1 MESHP
6 QYGTSASE
14 VVPCPSEAASSIS
27 AAIEERPNSSKEGIK
42 MMMKLKEKIIEG
54 SVDFVDDH
62 HHQQQHQQQPV
73 GSSSTTATTSRVLL
87 DLKLS
92 NGGSDYCDHGK
103 PENMELSL
111 FKYSAINV
119 GSSSSSSDQEA
130 ANEHISDENPSEKL
144 SVSETTTKVFSCS
157 FCKREFS
164 TSQALGGH
172 QNAHKQERALA
183 KRRQAGM
190 DMAATSAFGHP
201 NFSNYYP
208 YSSISSQ
215 YPKYGSLST
224 QRSNNNIG
232 VRMESMI
239 HKPSSSLPWPTS
251 SSGSTFRPF
260 GHGTGWS
267 SRQSMLM
274 NNNSKP
280 LSLDRRL
287 RLEGFQAYNGAI
299 TLHNSAGNTSSRFEE
314 IGAPSSSTNIHIT
327 SINNEIRPSTSD
339 FLNRDKLPAHELPP
353 IRSND
358 HHADHHDT
366 DHQGLDLSLKL

>member
-1 MESHP
+1 
-6 QYGTSASE
+6 
-14 VVPCPSEAASSIS
+14 
-27 AAIEERPNSSKEGIK
+27 
-42 MMMKLKEKIIEG
+42 MKLKEKIIEG
-54 SVDFVDDH
+54 SVDVDDDDH
-62 HHQQQHQQQPV
+62 HQHQQQPV
-73 GSSSTTATTSRVLL
+73 GSSSTTTTTSRVLL

-92 NGGSDYCDHGK
+92 DGTGSDDCHGK
-103 PENMELSL
+103 TENMELSL

-130 ANEHISDENPSEKL
+130 ANEPISDKNPSEKL

-172 QNAHKQERALA
+172 QNAHKQERALV

-190 DMAATSAFGHP
+190 DMAAASAFGLP
-201 NFSNYYP
+201 NFPNYYP

-251 SSGSTFRPF
+251 SGSTFRPF
-260 GHGTGWS
+260 GQGGWS
-267 SRQSMLM
+267 SRQAMLM
-274 NNNSKP
+274 NNSQP
-280 LSLDRRL
+280 LSLDQRL
-287 RLEGFQAYNGAI
+287 RLEGFQAHNGAI
-299 TLHNSAGNTSSRFEE
+299 TLHNSVGNTSASRFEE
-314 IGAPSSSTNIHIT
+314 IGAASSSTNIHST

-339 FLNRDKLPAHELPP
+339 FLNRDKQLLPP
-353 IRSND
+353 RSSND
-358 HHADHHDT
+358 HHHDHHDT